1 MRIKDIPPPGQGKLN
16 ATMVDPDLQIRGVGE
31 GWGGHPHPEIRGGQ
45 SQKKNCFLALRA
57 SVWSKNKR
65 ETRATR
71 APPLDPPLYHID
83 FGLSQ

>member
-1 MRIKDIPPPGQGKLN
+1 MN
-16 ATMVDPDLQIRGVGE
+16 AIRLASAVANPDLQVIG
-31 GWGGHPHPEIRGGQ
+31 GGHPEPEIRRGPGL
-45 SQKKNCFLALRA
+45 QKHFLALRA